1 MIVAYTQRPS
11 AITKF
16 MNQYCAR
23 FPFVAGEAIPLST
36 RLTSAHDTASV
47 YRSKSDGVST
57 GPHSVAKF
65 CAKPPT

>member
-1 MIVAYTQRPS
+1 MSRRHRAEKRQVLPDPKFKDIV
-11 AITKF
+11 ITKF

-47 YRSKSDGVST
+47 YL
-57 GPHSVAKF
+57 
-65 CAKPPT
+65 